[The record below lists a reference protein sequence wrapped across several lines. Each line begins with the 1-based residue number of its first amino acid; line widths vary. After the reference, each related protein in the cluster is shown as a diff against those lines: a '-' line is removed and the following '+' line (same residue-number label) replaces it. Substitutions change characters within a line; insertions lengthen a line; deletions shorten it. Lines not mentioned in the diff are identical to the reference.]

1 MDVNM
6 IIEKLIETSP
16 ALALVALI
24 VWLNHKMMLRWFV
37 QVEETF
43 KEHVKSQA
51 RVSRALGE
59 VTEALRRLN
68 GKKEET

>member
-1 MDVNM
+1 MNVNM

-24 VWLNHKMMLRWFV
+24 VWLNHKMILRWFG
-37 QVEETF
+37 QMDDIF
-43 KEHVKSQA
+43 KEHIKGQA

-59 VTEALRRLN
+59 VAEALRRLN
-68 GKKEET
+68 GKPEET